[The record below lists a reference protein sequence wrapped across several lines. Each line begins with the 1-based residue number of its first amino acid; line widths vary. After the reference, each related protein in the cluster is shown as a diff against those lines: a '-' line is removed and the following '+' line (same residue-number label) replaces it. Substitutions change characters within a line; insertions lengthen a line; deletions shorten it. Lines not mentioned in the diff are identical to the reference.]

1 MPEGADHYTTLG
13 LKRTATREQ
22 ILKAF
27 RELAKRNHPDRGG
40 DAAVFDSIVVAYRTL
55 SNPVSR
61 SEYDMLN
68 PPPGCRVPEL
78 NLRAFGSR
86 TG

>member
-1 MPEGADHYTTLG
+1 MSEADHYKTLG

-27 RELAKRNHPDRGG
+27 RELAKRHHPDRGG
-40 DAAVFDSIVVAYRTL
+40 DSSLFDSVVVAYRTL

-61 SEYDMLN
+61 SEYDALN

-78 NLRAFGSR
+78 DLRAFGR
-86 TG
+86 TT